1 MANEEHD
8 SAPSLFDQVDEPE
21 EDPEIREKREELRRK
36 VATRKLNN
44 LQERVAYVLSQFP
57 ETRNSDITLQIK
69 YWQTFQREK
78 LSGGVVPL
86 QELYDLERLTS
97 IARARATIQN
107 DYKLYL
113 PTSGKVA
120 KQRKQLEEEK
130 REDYEPVDLD
140 IPPVSVFSDESGK
153 NQDFLIVGSVWVLM
167 PSEEYRLFRETN
179 EWREEKGVTHE
190 MKFNKISKSNRD
202 IYCDFINRFMVNE
215 GVFGFKAIAM
225 ESKGISDEQAA
236 LSDLFYFLLRRG
248 LEHEHSTGRAPL
260 PRRLTFIKDFEEKG
274 YDDRLMALT
283 IERLETAAE
292 SVFDGDLAIE
302 SAYTEDSKG
311 LMGLQIADLFT
322 GCVNRVLNEPAPTKG
337 WKDEFAEEA
346 LDAIGMEEVLDTT
359 ETFEDRAVRLSL
371 RSRTMEGPLNE
382 ENGA

>member
-1 MANEEHD
+1 
-8 SAPSLFDQVDEPE
+8 
-21 EDPEIREKREELRRK
+21 
-36 VATRKLNN
+36 
-44 LQERVAYVLSQFP
+44 
-57 ETRNSDITLQIK
+57 
-69 YWQTFQREK
+69 
-78 LSGGVVPL
+78 
-86 QELYDLERLTS
+86 
-97 IARARATIQN
+97 
-107 DYKLYL
+107 
-113 PTSGKVA
+113 
-120 KQRKQLEEEK
+120 
-130 REDYEPVDLD
+130 
-140 IPPVSVFSDESGK
+140 
-153 NQDFLIVGSVWVLM
+153 
-167 PSEEYRLFRETN
+167 
-179 EWREEKGVTHE
+179 
-190 MKFNKISKSNRD
+190 
-202 IYCDFINRFMVNE
+202 
-215 GVFGFKAIAM
+215 M

-371 RSRTMEGPLNE
+371 RSRTMEGPPNE